1 MLYHYLASSKNG
13 KIMEGEYEAENLAKV
28 LQYLAGHELQP
39 VTVTP
44 VKAVQSSVKFFL
56 GKITLVDKIFISRYL
71 SLMLK
76 VGTDLLS
83 AVNIL
88 ISDFEKP
95 AVKNFLIEV
104 RNNLSKGQ
112 PFYQAF
118 AKYPK
123 VFSMVFVNLV
133 KAAEASGR
141 LQQTFEELSLS
152 LQKESDLRRKI
163 KGALIYPVILLIA
176 SFAIFMFLSLFALP
190 KIAKVFG
197 DTGVNPPAFSRVVF
211 AVGLFFGDHALA
223 IVLSLIVVGISSF
236 VFFGKTLVGRQMMS
250 RVLSRTPVIRNVYRD
265 LAIQRFAS
273 TFSSLLAAGLPIIE
287 TTKITADVVGSEEF
301 KVSLIRIADEGLAK
315 GLTIGEAFRREVIY
329 PKVVTNLIA
338 ISEKAGHLEE
348 VLDTVSE
355 FYTSNVDNSVRTM
368 VSFLEPVLLMFMGG
382 MVAVIALSIIVPI
395 YQLTNQF

>member
-1 MLYHYLASSKNG
+1 
-13 KIMEGEYEAENLAKV
+13 
-28 LQYLAGHELQP
+28 
-39 VTVTP
+39 
-44 VKAVQSSVKFFL
+44 
-56 GKITLVDKIFISRYL
+56 
-71 SLMLK
+71 
-76 VGTDLLS
+76 
-83 AVNIL
+83 
-88 ISDFEKP
+88 
-95 AVKNFLIEV
+95 
-104 RNNLSKGQ
+104 
-112 PFYQAF
+112 
-118 AKYPK
+118 
-123 VFSMVFVNLV
+123 
-133 KAAEASGR
+133 
-141 LQQTFEELSLS
+141 
-152 LQKESDLRRKI
+152 
-163 KGALIYPVILLIA
+163 
-176 SFAIFMFLSLFALP
+176 LFALP